1 MCAKGWY
8 CLLPVPERGV
18 LQLQGRREAV
28 SKYKAVVLTSLQQL
42 LASGFG
48 EEAAEVLPLLMQSGV
63 AEIAFPWREW
73 PGSFPCR
80 TGVLLDAELG
90 NAQSSA

>member
-1 MCAKGWY
+1 MCAQRGGTG
-8 CLLPVPERGV
+8 LLPVPERGV

-28 SKYKAVVLTSLQQL
+28 SKHKGVVLTSLQQL

-48 EEAAEVLPLLMQSGV
+48 VEAAEVLPLLMQSGV

-80 TGVLLDAELG
+80 TCVLLEAEL
-90 NAQSSA
+90 S